1 MFCPVLMSLELED
14 SNCNNFKTSL
24 AKLCIIFIVIIA
36 KYLNVRLSF
45 ETTPTQGCGE
55 EKE

>member
-1 MFCPVLMSLELED
+1 MSLELED
-14 SNCNNFKTSL
+14 SNYNNFNTSL
-24 AKLCIIFIVIIA
+24 AKLYITFIAIIL

-45 ETTPTQGCGE
+45 ETALTQDCGE

>member
-36 KYLNVRLSF
+36 KYLSVRLSF